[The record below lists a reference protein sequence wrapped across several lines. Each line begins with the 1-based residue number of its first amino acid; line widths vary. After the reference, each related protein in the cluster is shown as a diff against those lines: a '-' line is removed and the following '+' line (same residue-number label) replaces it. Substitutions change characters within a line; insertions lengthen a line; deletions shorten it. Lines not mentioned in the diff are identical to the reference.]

1 MSASQKENQQKQIEP
16 PSVGTQRTSTERVV
30 DAMFH
35 RAVARVNEDAAKS
48 MNADQARI
56 AAERKKQQE
65 EIEQRKQADF
75 QRQKQ
80 LEEERRKEEADRQQQ
95 FELTKRREQE
105 ALRQRQ
111 EAEIKRLE
119 AEHQRKEEE
128 RRRLIA
134 EDERRRAAQPKSTT
148 MNVNGKQTQV
158 DLDVDGLVSLD
169 MDKLA
174 DFLGGNKK

>member
-1 MSASQKENQQKQIEP
+1 MLPGQKEHQQKQIEP
-16 PSVGTQRTSTERVV
+16 LGIGTQRTSTERVV
-30 DAMFH
+30 DVMFN

-65 EIEQRKQADF
+65 EIEQRKQVDF

-80 LEEERRKEEADRQQQ
+80 HEEERRKQEANREQQ

-111 EAEIKRLE
+111 EAESVLKQNI
-119 AEHQRKEEE
+119 QRKEEE

-158 DLDVDGLVSLD
+158 DLDFDGLVSLD

-174 DFLGGNKK
+174 GFLGGNKK